1 VCVCV
6 REREGEKARKASS
19 VLSFSLP
26 SLPPSKLQFSNPV
39 SPGLPTPPHA
49 GGINGLRSRGHLP
62 PPHPPPSR
70 CGENPNVTRCPRTAP
85 PPSLPPRRRLL
96 RVCSRWGRE
105 KKRSLLFC
113 VGVGGAAAQC
123 GSIRIAPRLDL
134 PRVWRRLRE
143 SPRLLLPPPPP
154 PFRLG
159 KVGSLWHSLCLF
171 CVGVGDLL
179 VLEVGCAA
187 GDCLPAFWLNFR
199 RSSLVGQE

>member
-105 KKRSLLFC
+105 KKRSLLRELPRDARVARRPNAARSGLLRASICLGF
-113 VGVGGAAAQC
+113 GA
-123 GSIRIAPRLDL
+123 GSVSPRACCCCCRRRRRSASERLDL
-134 PRVWRRLRE
+134 YGILSAFSVWAWATCWFLKWFV
-143 SPRLLLPPPPP
+143 LL
-154 PFRLG
+154 G
-159 KVGSLWHSLCLF
+159 TT
-171 CVGVGDLL
+171 
-179 VLEVGCAA
+179 
-187 GDCLPAFWLNFR
+187 CLP
-199 RSSLVGQE
+199 SG